1 VLRPRDNDTRRLRP
15 GYLDNIAAAPLLRNS
30 SNTAMIPAMWHPLL
44 DRGIDHDFDH
54 LAWSIGDK
62 ESSKRLLASVPRFS
76 ADQGSGLCPETL

>member
-1 VLRPRDNDTRRLRP
+1 MLRPRDNDTRRLRP
-15 GYLDNIAAAPLLRNS
+15 GHLDNIAAASLLRNS
-30 SNTAMIPAMWHPLL
+30 SNTAVIPAMWHPFL
-44 DRGIDHDFDH
+44 DCGIDHDFDH